1 MGHFVVDVRKRTK
14 FSAGVRVVPMEPA
27 ARDAIVRYLRQE
39 RPPYGGRDTD
49 EPLFLTEDG
58 TAFTDGGWDGMAKRL
73 KEAAAKDGI
82 VLRQHRFRS
91 TRAQPLDAA
100 GVPDSSVIEMLGWG
114 VESGSRMLHRYV
126 GRVPLS
132 TLKSYPPILDRVLGP
147 VA

>member
-1 MGHFVVDVRKRTK
+1 MIAVELHGFRAKQVRTMLLRNVVL
-14 FSAGVRVVPMEPA
+14 P
-27 ARDAIVRYLRQE
+27 
-39 RPPYGGRDTD
+39 
-49 EPLFLTEDG
+49 
-58 TAFTDGGWDGMAKRL
+58 DGMAKRL

-82 VLRQHRFRS
+82 VFRQHRFRS

>member
-126 GRVPLS
+126 GGSRS
-132 TLKSYPPILDRVLGP
+132 QR
-147 VA
+147 